1 MKNIQVPF
9 HGLTI
14 VNLVTYV
21 LIVFKC
27 SKKMYVSLLCG
38 HFSLTEIFLKESNF
52 KKNLNSLVLL
62 PKPIR
67 GTENGRNKKVVALL
81 A

>member
-1 MKNIQVPF
+1 
-9 HGLTI
+9 
-14 VNLVTYV
+14 
-21 LIVFKC
+21 
-27 SKKMYVSLLCG
+27 MYVSLLCG